1 MVSGFESLSGSQRIK
16 ATPNFLFNS
25 AKLNSQIQKKKFEK
39 AMGIGKRD
47 KTLSAVKIT
56 TFGNKRKNLPICL
69 KFLKKNISL
78 LVGNFVSKNSGY
90 DNDICNILPNFNE
103 NTKRYWD
110 ANWEEENMFIEF
122 KKGRSIWLDLVRYSE
137 VLLKIND
144 ESKIETFTLFF
155 IPNKER
161 TEISEIIGLNTSR
174 LIKKLNLN
182 ETDVEK
188 LLNLNKS
195 LPRSLNAQASL
206 TVKDIKEISEFI
218 VVR

>member
-1 MVSGFESLSGSQRIK
+1 MEKNKV
-16 ATPNFLFNS
+16 N
-25 AKLNSQIQKKKFEK
+25 KLE
-39 AMGIGKRD
+39 
-47 KTLSAVKIT
+47 
-56 TFGNKRKNLPICL
+56 
-69 KFLKKNISL
+69 KFLKENISL

-137 VLLKIND
+137 VLLKINS

-161 TEISEIIGLNTSR
+161 TEISEIIGLSTLR
-174 LIKKLNLN
+174 LIEKLNLN

-206 TVKDIKEISEFI
+206 TVKDIKKISEFI
-218 VVR
+218 IVR